1 MRPLEL
7 ILSAFGP
14 YAGEVVVAFSRLG
27 ERGLYLITGDT
38 GAGKTTLFD
47 GIAFALYGEASG
59 VNREAAML
67 RSSFAKGETPTFA
80 QLTFRCGG
88 KTYTVRR
95 NPEYLRPAKRG
106 KKIVTEKADA
116 QLTFS
121 DGRPPITGSR
131 EVTRAVS
138 EVIGLDRTQFSR
150 VAMIAQGEFL
160 QLLLA
165 KTEERSKIF
174 REIFHTGPY
183 QQLQEALREETAR
196 KKTAYEAV
204 SQRIRQHLETV
215 QPPAGDE
222 AAWQEAMALPGREAM
237 DLLAAFLAREAGA
250 LEALRQQEETWKQ
263 ERARLERQIG
273 QEEAAQRL
281 RKESEQA
288 GEDAARAEQRAEE
301 GRRDWEKAREEEA
314 SLRELGDALAALR
327 QQLPVY
333 EARETLR
340 QSKAQTEQA
349 LARTRQDHA
358 AAERVLGALAA
369 EEETLTK
376 ELERLE
382 TLPAREEGLARR
394 QQAFDQRESALE
406 QIETALKE
414 GDRLAL
420 VYKQAQQTYRRAAEE
435 ADRLRQ
441 HYTLLERAFLDGQ
454 AGYLAGFLRE
464 GEACPVCGSRHHP
477 APAALPQRVPDRETL
492 EAEKETTHQAEEAA
506 RQASVAAGA
515 AQARQAAQEEETRRL
530 GCSIFEDT
538 DLVSLPRQLEVA
550 RREQNAQNMALAE
563 ERDQLTQEKAR
574 RQTLLNRRPS
584 LEEERAAAQEQ
595 IREGERTLSALQSR
609 LCALEEQLSQQGEG
623 LRFATRRQAE
633 EELASGQKRLEEG
646 ERALE
651 TARTTWETCR
661 QAAAQAAA
669 RVEALA
675 DQLPKEEAG
684 RELPALLARAKTV
697 QQECDALQKERELLL
712 TRHESNQRAQ
722 NALVQQQALLQE
734 AQTAWTMVRSLS
746 NTANGMVQGK
756 DKVTLET
763 FVQMTWFDRILARA
777 NLRLMKLSGGRYE
790 LYRRQEAENQRSR
803 SGLDLEVQDHYE
815 GGRRSVK
822 TLSGGESFQA
832 SLALALGMADEMQA
846 AAGGVRLDTLFVD
859 EGFGSL
865 DDEALEQAVRTLA
878 DLAEGNRLVGIISHV
893 SALKAR
899 IERQILITKTPG
911 GSSAIRLET

>member
-80 QLTFRCGG
+80 QLTFQCGG

-106 KKIVTEKADA
+106 KKLVTEKADA
-116 QLTFS
+116 QLTFF

-183 QQLQEALREETAR
+183 QQLQEALREETAQ

-204 SQRIRQHLETV
+204 SQRIRQHLENV
-215 QPPAGDE
+215 QPPIGAE
-222 AAWQEAMALPGREAM
+222 AAWQEAMALPGQEAM
-237 DLLAAFLAREAGA
+237 DLLAIFLKQQAQD
-250 LEALRQQEETWKQ
+250 LEGLRQQEETWKQ

-281 RKESEQA
+281 RKESSQA
-288 GEDAARAEQRAEE
+288 REDAVQAEQRAEE
-301 GRRDWEKAREEEA
+301 GRQAWEKARDAEP
-314 SLRELGDALAALR
+314 SLRELADALTALR

-340 QSKAQTEQA
+340 QNKAQTAQT
-349 LARTRQDHA
+349 LARTQQDHA
-358 AAERVLGALAA
+358 KAEKVLESLAA
-369 EEETLTK
+369 EEEALTK
-376 ELERLE
+376 ELEHLE

-394 QQAFDQRESALE
+394 QQEFNQRESALE

-420 VYKQAQQTYRRAAEE
+420 VYEKAQQTYRRAAEE
-435 ADRLRQ
+435 ATRLRQ
-441 HYTLLERAFLDGQ
+441 QYTVLERAFLDGQ

-477 APAALPQRVPDRETL
+477 APATLPQQIPDRETL
-492 EAEKETTHQAEEAA
+492 ETEKEKTQQAEEAA

-530 GCSIFEDT
+530 GKSVFEDA
-538 DLVSLPRQLEVA
+538 DLVSLPRQLEEA
-550 RREQNAQNMALAE
+550 RREQNAQNTALAA
-563 ERDQLTQEKAR
+563 ERDQLTQEKAH

-584 LEEERAAAQEQ
+584 LEEERAAAQER

-609 LCALEEQLSQQGEG
+609 LSALEEELSRQGEG

-633 EELASGQKRLEEG
+633 EELSAGQKRLEEG

-661 QAAAQAAA
+661 QEADRAAA
-669 RVEALA
+669 RVKALEE
-675 DQLPKEEAG
+675 QLPKEETG
-684 RELPALLARAKTV
+684 GDFSALLSRSKLV
-697 QQECDALQKERELLL
+697 QQECDALQKERETLL
-712 TRHESNQRAQ
+712 TRYENNQRAQ
-722 NALVQQQALLQE
+722 NALVQQQVLLKE
-734 AQTAWTMVRSLS
+734 AQTAWTMVRGLS

-893 SALKAR
+893 STLKTR

-911 GSSAIRLET
+911 GSSMIRLET